1 VLTLRGQ
8 RLLAGFRAGK
18 IEITRRELH
27 MKPAVRAVALV
38 AMAGALCT
46 SNGVLAEESAKTPAP
61 KASNAMP
68 NALRVV
74 VDPETGAIRAPTT
87 EELAAQIARES
98 TPAASSARS
107 AARAAPA
114 ASSAVL
120 PTEKS
125 VQRHANGMLSV
136 RMSQESLSALTA
148 TTDASG
154 KTKVKHASE
163 TAQPVV
169 TAEQ

>member
-1 VLTLRGQ
+1 
-8 RLLAGFRAGK
+8 
-18 IEITRRELH
+18 

-46 SNGVLAEESAKTPAP
+46 SNGVLAEDSAKAPAP
-61 KASNAMP
+61 QAS

-74 VDPETGAIRAPTT
+74 VDPETGAVRAPTS
-87 EELAAQIARES
+87 EELAAQIARE
-98 TPAASSARS
+98 TAPAASSARS
-107 AARAAPA
+107 AARVAAPA

-120 PTEKS
+120 PAEKS

-136 RMSQESLSALTA
+136 RMSQDSLSALTA

-163 TAQPVV
+163 TAQPQV

>member
-1 VLTLRGQ
+1 
-8 RLLAGFRAGK
+8 
-18 IEITRRELH
+18 

-46 SNGVLAEESAKTPAP
+46 ANGVLAEESAKTPAP
-61 KASNAMP
+61 KAGNSM
-68 NALRVV
+68 RVV

-98 TPAASSARS
+98 APAASNARS
-107 AARAAPA
+107 AARVAPA
-114 ASSAVL
+114 ATSAVL

-148 TTDASG
+148 TTDANG